1 MSGRPRFDSERD
13 AEWRKRL
20 SRLAYRVTREGATE
34 RPYSGE
40 LYTEERDGN
49 YHCVCCG
56 VLLFTSEMKYAS
68 GCGWPSFHSEHGRAA
83 IEHIEDRTHGM
94 IRTEVR
100 CSKCQAH
107 LGHIFNDGPR
117 QHGGMRYCINSASID
132 FQEEES

>member
-49 YHCVCCG
+49 
-56 VLLFTSEMKYAS
+56 
-68 GCGWPSFHSEHGRAA
+68 
-83 IEHIEDRTHGM
+83 
-94 IRTEVR
+94 
-100 CSKCQAH
+100 
-107 LGHIFNDGPR
+107 
-117 QHGGMRYCINSASID
+117 
-132 FQEEES
+132 

>member
-1 MSGRPRFDSERD
+1 RESG
-13 AEWRKRL
+13 
-20 SRLAYRVTREGATE
+20 TE
-34 RPYSGE
+34 RAFTGMYWDEKRTGK
-40 LYTEERDGN
+40 YT
-49 YHCVCCG
+49 CICCG
-56 VLLFTSEMKYAS
+56 HLLFTSEMKFDS